1 MHGGVSPSLIYMG
14 AKFGMVE
21 FISHC
26 PTEALCEH
34 LLGKYKGLENQK
46 LDEWIRIEV

>member
-1 MHGGVSPSLIYMG
+1 MHGGVMGPSLIYMG

-26 PTEALCEH
+26 PAEALWEH
-34 LLGKYKGLENQK
+34 LLSKYKGLENQK
-46 LDEWIRIEV
+46 LDEWIRI